1 VSRKNH
7 YSEILR
13 HSGRDILSPSGHSN
27 PASVPA
33 SREASR
39 ESNGGRSEASPAR
52 AVARHARDSLEVDVE
67 AAPADAARATGLGTL
82 QDLSRTDD
90 DMLEA

>member
-1 VSRKNH
+1 
-7 YSEILR
+7 
-13 HSGRDILSPSGHSN
+13 
-27 PASVPA
+27 
-33 SREASR
+33 
-39 ESNGGRSEASPAR
+39 NGGRSEASPAR